1 MTIHERL
8 TDLNLTLPPPPQP
21 VAVYRP
27 ALQTGDRVYVSGQLN
42 LRDGALTISGRLGD
56 GVSLEQGADAAR
68 IALLNALAALQAEI
82 GSLDRVRRVIR
93 LSGYVAATP
102 EFTQHP
108 QVINGASELL
118 RAIFGEAGLGTRIA
132 VGVAS
137 LPLGAP
143 VEVELIVE
151 VSG

>member
-1 MTIHERL
+1 M
-8 TDLNLTLPPPPQP
+8 
-21 VAVYRP
+21 
-27 ALQTGDRVYVSGQLN
+27 
-42 LRDGALTISGRLGD
+42 
-56 GVSLEQGADAAR
+56 
-68 IALLNALAALQAEI
+68 
-82 GSLDRVRRVIR
+82 IR

-108 QVINGASELL
+108 HVINGASELL
-118 RAIFGEAGLGTRIA
+118 RVIFGEAGLGTRIA

-143 VEVELIVE
+143 VELDLIVE

>member
-1 MTIHERL
+1 MIIHERL

-21 VAVYRP
+21 VALYRP
-27 ALQTGDRVYVSGQLN
+27 APHTGDRVYVSGQLN
-42 LRDGALTISGRLGD
+42 LRDGALTISGRL
-56 GVSLEQGADAAR
+56 EQGADAAR
-68 IALLNALAALQAEI
+68 IALLNALAVLEAEI

-108 QVINGASELL
+108 HVINGASELL
-118 RAIFGEAGLGTRIA
+118 RVIFGEAGLGTRIA

-143 VEVELIVE
+143 VELDLIVE

>member
-1 MTIHERL
+1 MTIQERL
-8 TDLNLTLPPPPQP
+8 ADLKLTLPSPPQP

-27 ALQTGDRVYVSGQLN
+27 ALRTGDLVYVSGQLN
-42 LRDGALTISGRLGD
+42 LRDGALTVTGRLGD
-56 GVSLEQGADAAR
+56 TVSPEQGTDAAR
-68 IALLNALAALQAEI
+68 VALLNALAALQAEL
-82 GSLDRVRRVIR
+82 GSLDRVVRVIR

-102 EFTQHP
+102 DFTQHP

-118 RAIFGEAGLGTRIA
+118 RAIFGDAGLGTRIA

-143 VEVELIVE
+143 VEIDLIVE
-151 VSG
+151 AGG